1 MIALRLV
8 RFIETNSDS
17 LAQELLEKLRR
28 SPYTGG
34 LKNVPA
40 AELKGRSEAIFR
52 NLSDWLSQK
61 SESEIEVVYTE
72 LGTRRARQGVPV
84 SQLFAAFMLTRTHLW
99 EFLERHGVPD
109 KPGDLYG
116 ELDLLRHLDRFFDR
130 ALFYAAEGYE
140 AELRN
145 MERTAVP
152 AS

>member
-8 RFIETNSDS
+8 RVIETNSDL
-17 LAQELLEKLRR
+17 LARELLEKLRR
-28 SPYTGG
+28 SPYTAS
-34 LKNVPA
+34 LNNVPGE
-40 AELKGRSEAIFR
+40 ELQARSESIFR
-52 NLSDWLSQK
+52 NLSEWLLHK
-61 SESEIEVVYTE
+61 SEPEIERVYSE
-72 LGTRRARQGVPV
+72 LGTRRARQGVAL
-84 SQLFAAFMLTRTHLW
+84 SQLFAAFMITRTHLW

-130 ALFYAAEGYE
+130 ALYYAAEGYE

-145 MERTAVP
+145 RQRSALP